1 MVVHAKFLQN
11 HASYLRRFTN
21 LQPLFVNM
29 AIRRLIFLFL
39 LSGLSA
45 AGISQSHDLD
55 YYITTGL
62 QNSSLLNDL
71 NNQIH
76 SASLDSLI
84 IAAQRKPRIEGKSQL
99 LYSPYNDH
107 FGYDEVIT
115 DGGNYQAVAYVSQD
129 LFVNR
134 KTGNKYQALNYE
146 KQGLNL
152 TVKISAAE
160 LKKSITDLY
169 LESYSVSS
177 DLLFNMSFLELM
189 NSENLVIRRFVENGI
204 YTQAD
209 YLSLLVETEGQ
220 KVIIAQL
227 KNQYRKDIML
237 LNAVCGIVDTSE
249 VTLKKPDIEP
259 VVPPMFSD
267 YLILKQ
273 YSLDSLRIINEKE
286 ALTLRYKP
294 SVNWFA
300 DAGILTSKPFNFY
313 RHAGA
318 SAGVSLTVPI
328 YDGHQRKVED
338 DKLSLKENSRTRY
351 FNSTKKEYD
360 QNYLRLK
367 SELEGIN
374 QVKAGF
380 EKQLSLSDQLVKSLK
395 VQLENGNIKM
405 QDYITAI
412 KNYRNINRYV
422 ILSDIDILRVKNE
435 INYILTR

>member
-1 MVVHAKFLQN
+1 
-11 HASYLRRFTN
+11 
-21 LQPLFVNM
+21 M
-29 AIRRLIFLFL
+29 AIRRFIFFLIV
-39 LSGLSA
+39 SGLST
-45 AGISQSHDLD
+45 AGISQSRDLN
-55 YYITTGL
+55 YYLTTGL
-62 QNSSLLNDL
+62 QNSPLLNDL
-71 NNQIH
+71 KNQLH
-76 SASLDSLI
+76 STSLDSLI
-84 IAAQRKPRIEGKSQL
+84 IAAQRKPRVEGRSQL

-134 KTGNKYQALNYE
+134 KTGNKYQSLNYE

-152 TVKISAAE
+152 SVKISAAE

-169 LESYSVSS
+169 LESFSVSS
-177 DLLFNMSFLELM
+177 ELRFNISFLELM
-189 NSENLVIRRFVENGI
+189 NNENLVISRFVENGI
-204 YTQAD
+204 YSQAD

-220 KVIIAQL
+220 KVIITQL
-227 KNQYRKDIML
+227 KNQYRKNIML
-237 LNAVCGIVDTSE
+237 LNAICGIVDTSE
-249 VTLKKPDIEP
+249 VILQIPVIEIREP
-259 VVPPMFSD
+259 EQFSD
-267 YLILKQ
+267 YLVLKQ

-286 ALTLRYKP
+286 AIALRYKP

-300 DAGILTSKPFNFY
+300 DAGILTSNPFNFY

-318 SAGVSLTVPI
+318 SAGVSLIIPI
-328 YDGHQRKVED
+328 YDGNQRKIEE
-338 DKLSLKENSRTRY
+338 DKLSLREDSRTRY

-367 SELEGIN
+367 SEIEGIN
-374 QVKAGF
+374 RVKAGF
-380 EKQLSLSDQLVKSLK
+380 EKQLALSDQLVKSLR

-405 QDYITAI
+405 QDYIAAI

-435 INYILTR
+435 INYVLTR